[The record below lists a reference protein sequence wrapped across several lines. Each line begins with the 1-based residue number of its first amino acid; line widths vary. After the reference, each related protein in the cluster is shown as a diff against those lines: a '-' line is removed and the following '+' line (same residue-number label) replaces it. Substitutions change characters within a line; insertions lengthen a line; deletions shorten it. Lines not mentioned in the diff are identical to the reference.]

1 MITTSTMITLPVPL
15 YLYSLATLHLI
26 LHLMTGKKTRFIG
39 THHSIESKEVILKS
53 KEVILKLKM

>member
-1 MITTSTMITLPVPL
+1 MITLPVPL
-15 YLYSLATLHLI
+15 FLYSLATLHLI

-53 KEVILKLKM
+53 KEDILKLKV